1 MNIKIKNNNKEKII
15 IIRKLLNKN
24 IILMLNLIKIKNL
37 MIKKIN

>member
-24 IILMLNLIKIKNL
+24 IILILNLIKIKNL
-37 MIKKIN
+37 MIKK